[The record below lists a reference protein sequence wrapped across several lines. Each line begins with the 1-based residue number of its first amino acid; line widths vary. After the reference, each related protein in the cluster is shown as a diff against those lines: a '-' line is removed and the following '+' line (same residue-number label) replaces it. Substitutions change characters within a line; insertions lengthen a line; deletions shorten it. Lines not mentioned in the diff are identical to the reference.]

1 MVHWDRFVGY
11 CHFIGILCRSLGLF
25 GAFAYIVQR
34 IRTRLM
40 LLRRPYVLFSKDARH
55 GLACRPGTSDIY
67 VFQQIYVTREYS
79 CLDHLKDD
87 SCLIVDCGAN
97 VGYSSAYFLSRF
109 PSSYVIS
116 VEPDPG
122 NFEALEQNLAP
133 YAGRYRAIR
142 SAVWSEQLG
151 LVLGETPR
159 SGQEW
164 ARQVRPALAG
174 EKASM
179 QAIDIGTL
187 LKDSGFARIRILKID
202 LERAEAAVFSANY
215 ESWLANVDNMVI
227 ELHGKECRDIF
238 LKAIATESFDV
249 SECGEL
255 TVCKRLGQS

>member
-1 MVHWDRFVGY
+1 MVHWGRFVSY
-11 CHFIGILCRSLGLF
+11 CRFIGILYRSLGLF
-25 GAFAYIVQR
+25 GAFVYSAQR
-34 IRTRLM
+34 IRALLM
-40 LLRRPYVLFSKDARH
+40 LSRQPYVLFSKDARH
-55 GLACRPGTSDIY
+55 GLACRPGTSDLY
-67 VFQQIYVTREYS
+67 VFQQIYVAREYS

-109 PSSYVIS
+109 PSSYVIA

-122 NFEALEQNLAP
+122 NFEVLERNLAP

-142 SAVWSEQLG
+142 SAVWSERLG

-164 ARQVRPALAG
+164 ARQVRPALPG

-179 QAIDIGTL
+179 QAMDIGTL
-187 LKDSGFARIRILKID
+187 LKDSGFAKIRVLKID
-202 LERAEAAVFSANY
+202 IERAEAAVFSANY
-215 ESWLANVDNMVI
+215 ESWLANVDNIMI
-227 ELHGKECRDIF
+227 ELHGEECRDIF
-238 LKAIATESFDV
+238 MKAISTESFDV

-255 TVCKRLGQS
+255 TVCKRPAKL